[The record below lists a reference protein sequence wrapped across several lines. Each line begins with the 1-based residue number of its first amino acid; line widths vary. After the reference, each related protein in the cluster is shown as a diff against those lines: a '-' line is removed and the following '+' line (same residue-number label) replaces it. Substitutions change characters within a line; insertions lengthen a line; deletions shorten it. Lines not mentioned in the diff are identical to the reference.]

1 VELFIELSIYHSPKL
16 GARAAMPSSKVM
28 IDPFHLPAI
37 RAAFDRVCATLGL
50 NCERDEPLTDLVVMF
65 IVSHAQ
71 EGELDP
77 NRLCE
82 LTLRDLAQQY
92 SGMVQ
97 ESRPTL
103 H

>member
-1 VELFIELSIYHSPKL
+1 MF
-16 GARAAMPSSKVM
+16 SKVM
-28 IDPFHLPAI
+28 IDPSHLPAM

-50 NCERDEPLTDLVVMF
+50 NCERDPLADLVLMF

-82 LTLRDLAQQY
+82 LTLHDLAQH
-92 SGMVQ
+92 SGMMQ
-97 ESRPTL
+97 MSRPTL